1 MASNTQE
8 TERKYEA
15 PAEVELPDP
24 GRLFDLSVG
33 SQDDVELDA
42 TYFDTADLRLARA
55 GVTLRRRV
63 GGEDAGWHL
72 KLPIDADSRHELQL
86 PLGHST
92 SQPPARFVAMTRVHT
107 RGASLGPV
115 AELLTRRRRW
125 TLTGDGGAQQAE
137 LAEDHVHG
145 IRLSPP
151 SNELDWR
158 ELEIELLGDG
168 SRQLLDT
175 MEAELR
181 ELGVR
186 RSAAPSKL
194 SRVLGDRLPSPVE
207 PDKPGKRSTAGAVV
221 LAYLRDQTAV
231 LRSYDP
237 LVRMDAPD
245 AVHKMRVTARRIRSG
260 LQGYRRLLDR
270 EATCELV
277 EDLRW
282 LGTQLAPA
290 RDGEVLAARI
300 TDAIHALPQEQVLG
314 PVAAQVT
321 RRFARE
327 QADGRDRLTLAL
339 DSPRYL
345 RLQERLDALLDDPPS
360 TRRARR
366 RANSELPK
374 TITKSLRRTE
384 HRAPAADTADTADT
398 DRDTALHDMRKAAK
412 RARYV
417 IEAAEPVLG
426 NKARKLRKRIKNV
439 QSLLGDHHDTV
450 VTRPVLRDLGALAQ
464 VEGTNGFTFGVL
476 HAAEHATARALEARL
491 STAWAKVNK
500 ASRL

>member
-15 PAEVELPDP
+15 PAEVEFPDP
-24 GRLFDLSVG
+24 GRLFGLGVG
-33 SQDDVELDA
+33 SQDDLELDA

-72 KLPIDADSRHELQL
+72 KLPIDAESRHELQL

-107 RGASLGPV
+107 RGAALGPV
-115 AELLTRRRRW
+115 AKLLTRHRRW
-125 TLTGDGGAQQAE
+125 TLTCDGGAQQAE

-151 SNELDWR
+151 LDELDWR

-168 SRQLLDT
+168 SRQLLDA

-194 SRVLGDRLPSPVE
+194 SRVLSDRLPSPVE
-207 PDKPGKRSTAGAVV
+207 PDKPGKRSAAGAVV

-245 AVHKMRVTARRIRSG
+245 AVHRMRVTARRIRSG

-270 EATCELV
+270 EATSELV

-300 TDAIHALPQEQVLG
+300 TDAIHALPPEQVLG

-327 QADGRDRLTLAL
+327 QAEGRDRLTLAL
-339 DSPRYL
+339 DSQRYL
-345 RLQERLDALLDDPPS
+345 RLQERLDALLEDPPS

-366 RANSELPK
+366 RATSELPK
-374 TITKSLRRTE
+374 TITKLLRRTE
-384 HRAPAADTADTADT
+384 HRAPAADAADTG
-398 DRDTALHDMRKAAK
+398 RDMAMHEMRKAAK

-426 NKARKLRKRIKNV
+426 NKARKLRNRIKKV

-450 VTRPVLRDLGALAQ
+450 VARPVLRDLGAQAQ
-464 VEGTNGFTFGVL
+464 LEGANGFTFGVL
-476 HAAEHATARALEARL
+476 HAAEQAAARALEARL
-491 STAWAKVNK
+491 PTAWAKVNK
-500 ASRL
+500 ASQL